1 MYFMCILI
9 DSVETFELLN
19 YRLEVVSMFKLQQMR
34 LLALL
39 IGFSKMYKMHI
50 ISMTCLRYVYISIT
64 LLLT

>member
-39 IGFSKMYKMHI
+39 IGFPKMYKIHI